1 MKRIASI
8 KPKAGLTALAVS
20 LLTALAVSFI
30 ACQPEQLESST
41 TFTPFEYRIFVT
53 NPS

>member
-1 MKRIASI
+1 MRHIY
-8 KPKAGLTALAVS
+8 LFM
-20 LLTALAVSFI
+20 LLPLLFISCGRTQVSFT

-53 NPS
+53 NPF